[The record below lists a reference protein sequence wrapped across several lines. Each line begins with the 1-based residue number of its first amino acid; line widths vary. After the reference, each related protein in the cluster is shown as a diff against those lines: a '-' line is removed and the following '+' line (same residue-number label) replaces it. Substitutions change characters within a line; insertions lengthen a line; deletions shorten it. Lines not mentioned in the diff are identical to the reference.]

1 VTTNVSVLPKL
12 RVPIAALIAGF
23 SLGISRHI
31 LPVVYP
37 SMHSITG
44 TMNYHLGL
52 LTSSYYFTYMV
63 FALVFGSLS
72 DRLSS
77 RLILTTCCLLI
88 SAGSLGMGISKSVI
102 SLLTFSTLS
111 GVGAGGLYVPMVSLL
126 LKKYNTKRGFT
137 ASLVLTGE
145 GVSAFTMGIVIPY
158 VVSSFN
164 WKHVWWLF
172 GFIGIFFS
180 LYLWLTIEDVA
191 RESTLSSD
199 AISHHTILNVIRL
212 KKIWPLGFIYF
223 FHAFTRTVVLSFTVA
238 YLIRSGFSFT
248 YASTAFSFLAIGMI
262 PGSSISG
269 ALADRFDNRSVLMAL
284 LSSQI
289 ICVIML
295 LLKLSY
301 VAILLFLLVEGFCI
315 GGIPTLMGILPTN
328 YFTKDIYGK
337 VLGFLTLMFGLGV
350 SMSPLIGSYIGDA
363 TGSLSGALLLGL
375 VTSCVSIG
383 VTFFKL

>member
-1 VTTNVSVLPKL
+1 MTVLLNL
-12 RVPIAALIAGF
+12 RLPIAALIAGF

-63 FALVFGSLS
+63 FALVFGALS

-77 RLILTTCCLLI
+77 RLILTTCCLLM
-88 SAGSLGMGISKSVI
+88 SAASLGMGISKSVT
-102 SLLTFSTLS
+102 SLLAFSILS

-126 LKKYNTKRGFT
+126 LKKYNTKKGFI
-137 ASLVLTGE
+137 ASLVLAGE

-158 VVSSFN
+158 IVFLFN
-164 WKHVWWLF
+164 WRYVWWLF
-172 GFIGIFFS
+172 GFIGISFS

-191 RESTLSSD
+191 IESTLSFDTKSNR
-199 AISHHTILNVIRL
+199 TILNVIKL
-212 KKIWPLGFIYF
+212 EKIWPLGFIYF
-223 FHAFTRTVVLSFTVA
+223 FHAITRTVVLSFTVA
-238 YLIRSGFSFT
+238 YLIKSGFSFT

-262 PGSSISG
+262 PGSSLSG
-269 ALADRFDNRSVLMAL
+269 ALSDRFNNRSVLMTL
-284 LSSQI
+284 LSLQI

-315 GGIPTLMGILPTN
+315 GGVPTLMGILPAN

-350 SMSPLIGSYIGDA
+350 SMSPLIGGYIGDA
-363 TGSLSGALLLGL
+363 TGSLSAALLLGL
-375 VTSCVSIG
+375 ITSCVSLG

>member
-1 VTTNVSVLPKL
+1 MTVLPNFRL
-12 RVPIAALIAGF
+12 PIAALIAGF

-77 RLILTTCCLLI
+77 RLILTTCCLLV
-88 SAGSLGMGISKSVI
+88 SVGSLGMGISESI
-102 SLLTFSTLS
+102 TSLLTFSIVS

-126 LKKYNTKRGFT
+126 LKNYNTKRGFI

-145 GVSAFTMGIVIPY
+145 GLSAFTMGIVIPH

-164 WKHVWWLF
+164 WRYVWWLF
-172 GFIGIFFS
+172 GFIGIPFS
-180 LYLWLTIEDVA
+180 LYLWLTIKDVA
-191 RESTLSSD
+191 RESTLSFD
-199 AISHHTILNVIRL
+199 ANSNHTILNVIKL

-223 FHAFTRTVVLSFTVA
+223 FYAIARTLILSFTVA

-248 YASTAFSFLAIGMI
+248 YASTAFSFLAIGII
-262 PGSSISG
+262 PGASLSG
-269 ALADRFDNRSVLMAL
+269 ALADRFNNRSVLVTL

-337 VLGFLTLMFGLGV
+337 VLGFLTLMLGLGV
-350 SMSPLIGSYIGDA
+350 SMSPLIGGYIGDA

-375 VTSCVSIG
+375 VTSCVSLW
-383 VTFFKL
+383 VAFFKL

>member
-1 VTTNVSVLPKL
+1 MTVLPNL
-12 RVPIAALIAGF
+12 RLPIAALIAGF

-44 TMNYHLGL
+44 TMNYPLGL
-52 LTSSYYFTYMV
+52 LTSLYSFTYMV

-77 RLILTTCCLLI
+77 RLILTTCCLLV
-88 SAGSLGMGISKSVI
+88 SAGSFGMGISKSVI
-102 SLLTFSTLS
+102 SLLAFSILS
-111 GVGAGGLYVPMVSLL
+111 GVGAGGLYVPMVSFL
-126 LKKYNTKRGFT
+126 LKKYDTRRGFI

-158 VVSSFN
+158 VVSSLD
-164 WKHVWWLF
+164 WRYVWWLF
-172 GFIGIFFS
+172 GFIGFPFS

-191 RESTLSSD
+191 CESTLSFD
-199 AISHHTILNVIRL
+199 ANSNHTILNVIKL

-223 FHAFTRTVVLSFTVA
+223 LYAIARTVILSFTVA

-248 YASTAFSFLAIGMI
+248 YASTAFSFLAIGII
-262 PGSSISG
+262 PGASLSG
-269 ALADRFDNRSVLMAL
+269 ALADRFNNRSVLMTL

-301 VAILLFLLVEGFCI
+301 GAILLFLLVEGFCI

-328 YFTKDIYGK
+328 YFTKEIYGK
-337 VLGFLTLMFGLGV
+337 VLGFLTLMLGLGV
-350 SMSPLIGSYIGDA
+350 SISPLIGGYIGDA
-363 TGSLSGALLLGL
+363 TGSLSAALLLGL
-375 VTSCVSIG
+375 ITSCVALG

>member
-1 VTTNVSVLPKL
+1 MSVVPKL
-12 RVPIAALIAGF
+12 QVPIAALIAGF

-44 TMNYHLGL
+44 TMNYHLGM

-88 SAGSLGMGISKSVI
+88 SGASLGMGICKSVG
-102 SLLTFSTLS
+102 SLLIFSIVS

-126 LKKYNTKRGFT
+126 LKRYHTQRGFI

-158 VVSSFN
+158 IVSSLN
-164 WKHVWWLF
+164 WRYVWWLF

-180 LYLWLTIEDVA
+180 LYLRLTIDDVPL
-191 RESTLSSD
+191 ESTLPFDTKSNR
-199 AISHHTILNVIRL
+199 TILNVIKL

-223 FHAFTRTVVLSFTVA
+223 FHAITRTVVLSFTVA
-238 YLIRSGFSFT
+238 YLIKSGFSFT
-248 YASTAFSFLAIGMI
+248 YASTAFTFLAVGMI
-262 PGSSISG
+262 PGSSLSG
-269 ALADRFDNRSVLMAL
+269 ILSDRFNNRSVLMTL
-284 LSSQI
+284 FSLQI
-289 ICVIML
+289 TCVVML

-315 GGIPTLMGILPTN
+315 GGVPILMGILPAN

-337 VLGFLTLMFGLGV
+337 VLGFLTLMLGLGV
-350 SMSPLIGSYIGDA
+350 SISPLIGGYIGDA
-363 TGSLSGALLLGL
+363 TGSLSAALLFGL
-375 VTSCVSIG
+375 VTSCVSLGLTIL
-383 VTFFKL
+383 KL